1 MEESWKSHTKTN
13 LKYQLQGGMV
23 NLNYLTDH
31 ILYEI
36 LKIILSILK
45 KKQGEETDNYSIRI
59 YVNKIENRVIK

>member
-45 KKQGEETDNYSIRI
+45 KNREKRLIIIR
-59 YVNKIENRVIK
+59 